1 MFLKKKN
8 NHYFKIL
15 KFIIIVGLTLV
26 SCKNEP
32 SNLPNRSTDENINK
46 SKKTKSKNESKK
58 VIDTIKMH
66 AFDNLYF
73 GTHDEIKSNEEYS
86 INDLDYTIKTYQS
99 LPAKGLCYFML
110 VSKYEITTQEKARRE
125 LNDLRTIISKK
136 YGNTVNLNRTFH
148 ILDPEEMGKDESF
161 FDTRAS
167 YKYDKKIIGLPY
179 EFVACKWNLRY
190 KEIQIG
196 YFIEH
201 KNRTAVF
208 QSSPKSNNYTIYIE
222 IRSKLIIPE
231 KTNSEK
237 KDNAEDINKF

>member
-8 NHYFKIL
+8 NDYFKIL
-15 KFIIIVGLTLV
+15 TFITIVGLTLV

-32 SNLPNRSTDENINK
+32 SNLPKRTTDDNVKK
-46 SKKTKSKNESKK
+46 SKKTKSKNEK
-58 VIDTIKMH
+58 VIDSIKMH

-99 LPAKGLCYFML
+99 LPVKGLCYFML
-110 VSKYEITTQEKARRE
+110 VSKYEITTQEKVKRE

-136 YGNTVNLNRTFH
+136 YGNPVNINRTFH
-148 ILDPEEMGKDESF
+148 IQHPEEMGKGESF

-179 EFVACKWNLRY
+179 EFVACTWNLRY

-208 QSSPKSNNYTIYIE
+208 QSSLKSNNYTIYIE
-222 IRSKLIIPE
+222 IRSKLIMPE
-231 KTNSEK
+231 KTNSVK
-237 KDNAEDINKF
+237 KDNAKDINKF